1 MAGRNLFASAQPVQ
15 QPVAQQPQAVTQP
28 VPQGGR
34 NLFAQ
39 EPAPTVE
46 QPSFPGA
53 AVVEPLGT
61 LISGAIAEPVAGL
74 AGLARAAFAPSPEA
88 AVQRGAETIAATREA
103 LTFQPKTEAGQEA
116 LRTVG
121 GVLAPVGEALRAA
134 ETFLGDETF
143 EATGSP
149 ALAAAAATIP
159 TAVIEA
165 IGFAGTKGV
174 IKGAART
181 KALAK
186 NRAIKKAVVEA
197 APDRQLLK
205 DTSRAIY
212 KELDESGVQIKPK
225 AFDNLVGDIEASL
238 KEAKFK
244 PRLAKETDN
253 VLREFKSEL
262 GNAQSLSDIDS
273 LRQAAQGSI
282 TGVSKPN
289 DIRLIGVITDTID
302 DYLADA
308 NPNNFT
314 KGTVKPSEIMPK
326 YKAAQDL
333 WGRAKRSELIEEAF
347 ERAGIA
353 KSGFENGLRDEFKR
367 VLRNK
372 KQRRF
377 FKPKEIEA
385 MKEVVQGTTGA
396 NISKLIG
403 RFGFS
408 EGLATNIIGGS
419 ISTTAGAKLLGA
431 PGAVLLP
438 TIGQVSRKLAQKLT
452 RKGADFADA
461 IIRSGDNANDIA
473 RTYLAKV
480 PKAQRSASEL
490 SELLLRPDIAIDQL
504 GISKNSFIREAAE
517 IAQGQRVLKSL
528 GEAATVATPGAIQ
541 TQGE

>member
-1 MAGRNLFASAQPVQ
+1 MAGRDLFAAAQP
-15 QPVAQQPQAVTQP
+15 PAQLAG
-28 VPQGGR
+28 GGR
-34 NLFAQ
+34 DLFAA
-39 EPAPTVE
+39 PAAPPTE

-53 AVVEPLGT
+53 GIIEPVAT
-61 LISGAIAEPVAGL
+61 LISGAIAEPIAGIAGL
-74 AGLARAAFAPSPEA
+74 AKTITSGPEA
-88 AVQRGAETIAATREA
+88 GAETIEA
-103 LTFQPKTEAGQEA
+103 VRKGLTFQPRTEAGQQA
-116 LRTVG
+116 LKTVG
-121 GVLAPVGEALRAA
+121 DVLAPVGEALQGV

-149 ALAAAAATIP
+149 ALAALAATLP

-165 IGFAGTKGV
+165 VGFASTKGV
-174 IKGAART
+174 IKGAAKT
-181 KALAK
+181 KVLAK

-197 APDRQLLK
+197 APDRELLRE
-205 DTSRAIY
+205 TSRAIY
-212 KELDESGVQIKPK
+212 KELDESGIMIKPR
-225 AFDNLVGDIEASL
+225 AYDSLVNQIDNSL

-244 PRLAKETDN
+244 PRLAEKTDS

-262 GNAQSLSDIDS
+262 GRAQSLSDIDS
-273 LRQAAQGSI
+273 LRQAAQGQI
-282 TGVSKPN
+282 TGLSTPN

-302 DYLADA
+302 DFLADA
-308 NPNNFT
+308 DPKNFT
-314 KGTVKPSEIMPK
+314 KGTIKPSEIMPK
-326 YKAAQDL
+326 YRAAQDL

-347 ERAGIA
+347 ERAGTA
-353 KSGFENGLRDEFKR
+353 KSGFENGLRDGFKR
-367 VLRNK
+367 ILRNK

-377 FKPKEIEA
+377 FKPKELEA

-473 RTYLAKV
+473 RVYLAKV
-480 PKAQRSASEL
+480 PKGQRSATEL
-490 SELLLRPDIAIDQL
+490 SELLLRPDIALDQL
-504 GISKNSFIREAAE
+504 GISKNSFMREAAE
-517 IAQGQRVLKSL
+517 IAQGQRVLKAV
-528 GEAATVATPGAIQ
+528 GEAATVAAPGAIETAQ
-541 TQGE
+541 QKEQSE

>member
-1 MAGRNLFASAQPVQ
+1 MAGRDLFASAQPVQ
-15 QPVAQQPQAVTQP
+15 QPVGAQPTAQPVTQ
-28 VPQGGR
+28 GR

-39 EPAPTVE
+39 EPVE
-46 QPSFPGA
+46 SQPSFPGA
-53 AVVEPLGT
+53 AVIEPTAT
-61 LISGAIAEPVAGL
+61 LVSGAIAEPIAGL
-74 AGLARAAFAPSPEA
+74 AGLARAAFAPSPQEA
-88 AVQRGAETIAATREA
+88 VERGKETVEATREA
-103 LTFQPKTEAGQEA
+103 LTFEPKTQAGQESLQA
-116 LRTVG
+116 VG
-121 GVLAPVGEALRAA
+121 SVLAPVGEALRAA

-165 IGFAGTKGV
+165 IGFASTKGA

-197 APDRQLLK
+197 APDRELLK
-205 DTSRAIY
+205 ETSRAIY

-225 AFDNLVGDIEASL
+225 AFDNLVGEIETSL

-273 LRQAAQGSI
+273 LRQAAQGAI
-282 TGVSKPN
+282 GGVATPN
-289 DIRLIGVITDTID
+289 DKRLIGVITDTID

-308 NPNNFT
+308 NPSNFT

-347 ERAGIA
+347 ERAGTA

-480 PKAQRSASEL
+480 PKGQRSASEL

-528 GEAATVATPGAIQ
+528 GEAATVATPGTIQ